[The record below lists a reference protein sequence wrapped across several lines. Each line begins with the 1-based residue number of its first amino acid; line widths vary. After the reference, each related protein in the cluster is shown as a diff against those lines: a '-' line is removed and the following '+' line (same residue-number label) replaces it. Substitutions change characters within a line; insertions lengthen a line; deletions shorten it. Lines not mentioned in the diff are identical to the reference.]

1 MKKVRKIKKVH
12 KSRKP
17 LTSVEKC
24 SLLFAVVL
32 AIYLVVILPIRLC
45 VTGFSWHW
53 FVFGLLAIV
62 LPFGIINL
70 RLRIITKDVYTDKQ
84 IINANIV
91 TVKYIL
97 YFWLLDCLYMAIFN
111 QWIVCIYIL
120 GTITLIKIFYDSATM
135 FIAKAARSKI
145 ENISLIVDF
154 IVGVALSIY
163 LIYLIPDRLKD
174 LQTIV
179 TSIVAALYG
188 GILTLLGVAI
198 TIRKGERD
206 RIKDEKNKYIPY
218 LNLVKFGDT
227 EIPDI
232 DSTVEIGDIRW
243 LKHERPTEDVTLK
256 YSYEFLKNIY
266 VKNISNF
273 CLILKGI
280 LINNRYAEFVN
291 NQIIEANG
299 KVKIPRKNLGYKTYE
314 YPLKVKL
321 IALDVLKNVYYFD
334 LEIELL
340 GGRAIPYE
348 EGQNT
353 YSLTEYKC
361 VPKRISL
368 PKILEDKKLF
378 NEIGNP

>member
-24 SLLFAVVL
+24 SLLFAVVI
-32 AIYLVVILPIRLC
+32 AIYLAVILPIRLC

-62 LPFGIINL
+62 FPFGIINL

-97 YFWLLDCLYMAIFN
+97 YFWVLDCLYMSIFN
-111 QWIVCIYIL
+111 QWIICIYIL
-120 GTITLIKIFYDSATM
+120 GAVVLIKIFYDSAVT
-135 FIAKAARSKI
+135 FISKTAKSKI
-145 ENISLIVDF
+145 ENICLVLDF
-154 IVGVALSIY
+154 IIGVSLSVY
-163 LIYLIPDRLKD
+163 LIYLIPDSYKG

-188 GILTLLGVAI
+188 GLLTLLGVAI
-198 TIRKGERD
+198 TIKKGERD
-206 RIKDEKNKYIPY
+206 RLEDERNKHIPY
-218 LNLVKFGDT
+218 LNLVKFCDT
-227 EIPDI
+227 ETPNI

-243 LKHERPTEDVTLK
+243 IKHKHTTEDVTLK
-256 YSYEFLKNIY
+256 YSYVFWKNIY
-266 VKNISNF
+266 VKNISNS

-280 LINNRYAEFVN
+280 LINNRYAEFIN
-291 NQIIEANG
+291 NQIIEQNG
-299 KVKIPRKNLGYKTYE
+299 IAKIPREDLGYKTYE
-314 YPLKVKL
+314 NKLKTKL
-321 IALDVLKNVYYFD
+321 VVLDALRNVYYFD
-334 LEIELL
+334 LEIDLL
-340 GGRAIPYE
+340 DGRIVSYE
-348 EGQNT
+348 EGLNT
-353 YSLTEYKC
+353 YSLTQYKC

-368 PKILEDKKLF
+368 PKRLEDIDLL